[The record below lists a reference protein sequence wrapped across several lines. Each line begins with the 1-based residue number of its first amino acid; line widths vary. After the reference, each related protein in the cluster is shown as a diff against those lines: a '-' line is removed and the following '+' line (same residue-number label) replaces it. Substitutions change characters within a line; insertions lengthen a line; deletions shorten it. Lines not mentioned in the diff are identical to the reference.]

1 MIPYATRED
10 VRKFCLFNQPAG
22 FVKSLGHEGI
32 VYQALSEA
40 RPLARRAL
48 IIARPLRVF
57 ILARKPWRRL
67 RFITL
72 GWNVLF
78 MISVFDFS

>member
-1 MIPYATRED
+1 MISHASREG
-10 VRKFCLFNQPAG
+10 VRKICLIKQPTG
-22 FVKSLGHEGI
+22 FVESPGHEGI

-40 RPLARRAL
+40 RPLARRAF

-67 RFITL
+67 RFKTL